1 MAVSALA
8 GEIDVSLA
16 SIISRELY
24 VVRQLAGQ
32 GKLALPRLLTEF
44 NQFFSG
50 DPLVK
55 SRQDFIDTISMRD
68 LDVMPIQDIRD
79 IYPVWANSYAA
90 AYSAMLVS
98 EALRQ
103 LDQRTISLH
112 PVCDSSG
119 TARG

>member
-1 MAVSALA
+1 MAIPALT
-8 GEIDVSLA
+8 GEVDVSLA
-16 SIISRELY
+16 SIVGRELY
-24 VVRQLAGQ
+24 VVRQLTDQ
-32 GKLALPRLLTEF
+32 RKLALPRLPTES

-68 LDVMPIQDIRD
+68 LDVMPIQDIHD

-90 AYSAMLVS
+90 AYSSILVS